1 MAGKNRIDQ
10 CRPADQGPRR
20 PRPAGTA
27 LAGGRTLTGTR
38 PRTRR
43 TPMAKPAG
51 RQPDVFLCIRRI
63 HYATTTGDLVA
74 TGRIGGLRSTPRAG
88 PSAASPTTKHEEIGT
103 ASVRERVCQYV

>member
-1 MAGKNRIDQ
+1 MAGKNRLDQ
-10 CRPADQGPRR
+10 CRPADHGPRR

-74 TGRIGGLRSTPRAG
+74 TGRIGALRSPARAG
-88 PSAASPTTKHEEIGT
+88 PSPDSQTPNHQGAPTSPK
-103 ASVRERVCQYV
+103 